1 MEQILSSH
9 PKVFGAGEI
18 KELSR
23 RLTGL
28 RGRFPLLPKYPQIC
42 LKMNREQYKLMT
54 EGYLGMVRALSPS
67 AVKVTDKLLTNFYF
81 AGLIHVMFPNAK
93 IIHTKRNPVDT
104 CWSSFTKLFK
114 DDMPHSYDFGEL
126 ARYYH
131 KYEELMRHWEAIL
144 PPGVMMTVVY
154 EEVVADVEKAARAI
168 VDFIGV
174 PWDPACL
181 AFHESSRPVRT
192 ASVVQVR
199 KPVYTSS
206 VDRWRRYG
214 TEIQPLIDALGYPAA

>member
-1 MEQILSSH
+1 
-9 PKVFGAGEI
+9 
-18 KELSR
+18 
-23 RLTGL
+23 
-28 RGRFPLLPKYPQIC
+28 
-42 LKMNREQYKLMT
+42 
-54 EGYLGMVRALSPS
+54 
-67 AVKVTDKLLTNFYF
+67 
-81 AGLIHVMFPNAK
+81 
-93 IIHTKRNPVDT
+93 
-104 CWSSFTKLFK
+104 
-114 DDMPHSYDFGEL
+114 MPHSYDFGEL